1 MKRAVGV
8 LAAIIIATQLLWC
21 TALAAEPHYVG
32 AEKCKTCHDK
42 KGAVQQFSIW
52 KDSKH
57 AQAYETLG
65 TEQAKK
71 FAAEAGIKTD
81 PQQAEECLECHV
93 TGYGRDS
100 VLFAESFDVTDG
112 VQCEACHGP
121 GSAYKKLSVMSVSKY
136 KDQPDVQHALA
147 LKAGL
152 VMPDEETCKSCH
164 NKRSPAYKEFDFA
177 TYYEKIKHEYATE

>member
-8 LAAIIIATQLLWC
+8 LVAIIVVTEPLPC

-32 AEKCKTCHDK
+32 AAQCKACHDK
-42 KGAVQQFSIW
+42 KGTVQQFSIW

-57 AQAYETLG
+57 AQAYEILG

-71 FAAEAGIKTD
+71 FASEAGLKTD
-81 PQQAEECLECHV
+81 PQQAKECLECHV
-93 TGYGRDS
+93 TGYGGDS
-100 VLFAESFDVTDG
+100 VLFAESFHAEDG

-121 GSAYKKLSVMSVSKY
+121 GSDYKKLSVMSVSNY
-136 KDQPDVQHALA
+136 KKQPDVQHELA

-152 VMPDEETCKSCH
+152 VIPDEGTCKSCH
-164 NKRSPAYKEFDFA
+164 NERSPAYKGFDFTA
-177 TYYEKIKHEYATE
+177 YYEKIKHEYATE